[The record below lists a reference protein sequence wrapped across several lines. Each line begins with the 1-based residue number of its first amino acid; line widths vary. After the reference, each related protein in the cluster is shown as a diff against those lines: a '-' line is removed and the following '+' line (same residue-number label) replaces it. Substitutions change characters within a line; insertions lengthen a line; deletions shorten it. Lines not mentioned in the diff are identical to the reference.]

1 METMHTA
8 VISDDTAITRES
20 LANSNGAAS
29 VAKMNC
35 DRIARFYRPLEY
47 VSFGGALQACRVLYV
62 RDVADRQRALV
73 CGDGDGRFLAE
84 LLRTNREVCADFV
97 DLSEGMAELARLRVA
112 AIGPEAAARAH
123 FHVADVR
130 EFKPSDGAAY
140 DLITA
145 HFFLDC
151 FDDAGVTSVARRL
164 ASYTRPGATLLL
176 SDFRIPPSG
185 IAHYAAAAIIRGL
198 YFAFRMAT
206 GLRVTRLPNYED
218 ALERAGFR
226 KQRETLKLGGL
237 LVASLWRR
245 I

>member
-1 METMHTA
+1 METMRTA
-8 VISDDTAITRES
+8 ALADDTAMTRES
-20 LANSNGAAS
+20 LANSNGVGS

-47 VSFGGALQACRVLYV
+47 VSFGGALQACRVMYL
-62 RDVADRQRALV
+62 RDVGDCQRALV
-73 CGDGDGRFLAE
+73 CGDGDGRFLVE
-84 LLRTNREVCADFV
+84 LLRTNRRVWADFV

-112 AIGPEAAARAH
+112 AIGPEAAARTH

-151 FDDAGVTSVARRL
+151 FDDAEVTSVARRL
-164 ASYTRPGATLLL
+164 ASYARPGATLLL
-176 SDFRIPPSG
+176 SDFRIPPRG
-185 IAHYAAAAIIRGL
+185 IAHYSAAAIVRGL
-198 YFAFRMAT
+198 YGAFRVAT
-206 GLRVTRLPNYED
+206 GLRVKRLPNYED

-237 LVASLWRR
+237 LVASLWRK